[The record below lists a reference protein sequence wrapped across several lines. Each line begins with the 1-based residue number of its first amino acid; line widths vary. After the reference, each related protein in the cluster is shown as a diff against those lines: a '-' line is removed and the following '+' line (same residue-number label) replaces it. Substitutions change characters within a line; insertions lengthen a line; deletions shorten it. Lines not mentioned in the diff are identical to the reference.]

1 MISPYTGS
9 FRLQAGYWGN
19 TMKYLAV
26 MLCGATLLSGCYF
39 EEDDISS
46 SDRQEQL
53 PIVQNDAPQG
63 TRVVPGEQVMSSG
76 RYRND
81 IQVANGAAAIKATSE
96 HYGTTAEISVIQ

>member
-1 MISPYTGS
+1 
-9 FRLQAGYWGN
+9 
-19 TMKYLAV
+19 MKYLAV

-53 PIVQNDAPQG
+53 PIAQNDAPQG

-76 RYRND
+76 SYRND

-96 HYGTTAEISVIQ
+96 HYGATAELSVIQ

>member
-1 MISPYTGS
+1 
-9 FRLQAGYWGN
+9 
-19 TMKYLAV
+19 MKYLAV

-81 IQVANGAAAIKATSE
+81 IQVANGAAAIKATANVQLLTQGRGQQFHHGGMLWVS
-96 HYGTTAEISVIQ
+96 GRT

>member
-1 MISPYTGS
+1 M
-9 FRLQAGYWGN
+9 
-19 TMKYLAV
+19 
-26 MLCGATLLSGCYF
+26 
-39 EEDDISS
+39 
-46 SDRQEQL
+46 
-53 PIVQNDAPQG
+53 QNDAPQG

>member
-1 MISPYTGS
+1 MKS
-9 FRLQAGYWGN
+9 

-46 SDRQEQL
+46 SERQEQL

-63 TRVVPGEQVMSSG
+63 TRIVPGEQVLSL
-76 RYRND
+76 
-81 IQVANGAAAIKATSE
+81 IHI
-96 HYGTTAEISVIQ
+96 